1 MTMRIQLTIS
11 TMLLVVFKEVTACH
25 CGKSPKEKVDFEEE
39 CEILGH

>member
-11 TMLLVVFKEVTACH
+11 TMLFVVFQEVIGCH